1 MRRKAVLIL
10 KVLVGLFLL
19 TAVLY
24 SVPVIAGLI
33 DDEMKVDFDRA
44 DQSLVTSYD
53 NGLTARQKE
62 DYYHLSQG
70 SEILPWALLTA
81 IDVASPNSSR
91 PFAENLRRYGL
102 MPDPARDDGLAVGLS
117 LSAAPTPV

>member
-1 MRRKAVLIL
+1 MRRSAVLL
-10 KVLVGLFLL
+10 VVLVGLFLL
-19 TAVLY
+19 AAILC
-24 SVPVIAGLI
+24 SVAMVAGLM
-33 DDEMKVDFDRA
+33 DDEMKVDFDRV

-53 NGLTARQKE
+53 NGLTARQKQ

-91 PFAENLRRYGL
+91 PFA
-102 MPDPARDDGLAVGLS
+102 
-117 LSAAPTPV
+117 